1 MYYVLCCAFAN
12 LPNDRMKAHSK
23 TDNYECKQWTLC
35 NGECI
40 SSKLANDISFVFC
53 FCTFYCYSAQD
64 AFVWSEKKAMPV
76 RTSHLKYNVTYI
88 MHLVIVRVL

>member
-40 SSKLANDISFVFC
+40 SSKLANDISFVF
-53 FCTFYCYSAQD
+53 
-64 AFVWSEKKAMPV
+64 AFVRFIV
-76 RTSHLKYNVTYI
+76 ILLK
-88 MHLVIVRVL
+88 MHLFGVKKKRRCQFELRT